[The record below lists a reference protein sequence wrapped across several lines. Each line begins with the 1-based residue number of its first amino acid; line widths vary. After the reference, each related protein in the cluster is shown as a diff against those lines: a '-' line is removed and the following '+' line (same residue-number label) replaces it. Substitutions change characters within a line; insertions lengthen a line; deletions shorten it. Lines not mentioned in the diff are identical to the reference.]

1 MKTIK
6 SFLLIAAIAFSSVL
20 TASTNPTEAEAA
32 KTAESEVITQEV
44 GKLLQNPTF
53 LVDHD
58 MYANVTITINK
69 NNELV
74 VLTVDSEE
82 GIVEGFIKTRLNYQT
97 LPETF
102 KSGDRTF
109 IVPVKIMAELD

>member
-20 TASTNPTEAEAA
+20 SASTNPDPA
-32 KTAESEVITQEV
+32 KTATKAESAVITQEV
-44 GKLLQNPTF
+44 GKLLKNPTF

-58 MYANVTITINK
+58 IYADVTITINK

-74 VLTVDSEE
+74 VLSVDSEDR
-82 GIVEGFIKTRLNYQT
+82 IVEGFIKGRLNYQA
-97 LPETF
+97 LPDAV
-102 KSGDRTF
+102 KSGERTF
-109 IVPVKIMAELD
+109 IVPVKIEAELY